1 MTHGQSDMASV
12 LGQESSLLQLPRR
25 QQSDKQYVNYLA
37 QSMASFFF
45 FFQQSK
51 GFEAGSGS
59 IFFSAFSSGSSGSW
73 AGPKLHLTL
82 CGSQWF
88 SSVFVTKI
96 INAVTQAAFII
107 IAQTEFVSVTCMFS

>member
-45 FFQQSK
+45 FFFNKVKVLKQGQAQFSSQHLALAHLAL
-51 GFEAGSGS
+51 GLDPSSISLCVAVSGS
-59 IFFSAFSSGSSGSW
+59 VQS
-73 AGPKLHLTL
+73 L
-82 CGSQWF
+82 
-88 SSVFVTKI
+88 
-96 INAVTQAAFII
+96 
-107 IAQTEFVSVTCMFS
+107 